1 MKISLGLLIGAATAA
16 IVVHYLNSPE
26 GKAFVDRVK
35 RDVED
40 MGDNVNDMVD
50 ELVTKGKSVFGN
62 VQEQV
67 TP

>member
-16 IVVHYLNSPE
+16 VVVHYLNTPE
-26 GKAFVDRVK
+26 GKAFVDRIK
-35 RDVED
+35 RDVDD
-40 MGDNVNDMVD
+40 MGENVNGMVD

-62 VQEQV
+62 VKEQV